1 MAEPSTSALLAGS
14 RHVEGVA
21 LITSAALLFGILAAV
36 VKSVALPTLLK
47 MQIRSLLEWLIC
59 LAAAAFCRETRRR
72 GGDTGA
78 AMRVYDNSGAEAPP
92 STFAKCGGG
101 EGGERE
107 AWAKLLFGPRELSGW
122 LVLRAFLYWVFLCCW
137 WLALEAMPLGDATT
151 IVYIAP
157 VFTALFARLF
167 LAERM
172 HASFA
177 LVVLIDAAGLLL
189 LTRPSFL
196 PCPPR
201 ICAAASDAAATAS
214 APSAATATA
223 TAAAATEYAYGAGAA
238 LVAAVVAGLLPVCT
252 NKSGGAPWTAVNHV
266 SCVFSAFVFTPLA
279 LVGWVVADAGAAGQ
293 LADGVAALRSPLQW
307 ALLAAISAVSS
318 AGLALQTLGYQRVRD
333 VASASLMNILEI
345 PFSYGLQA
353 LLFHEPLEPLGLG
366 GVGLIA
372 CATVLN
378 LTARVRHSRADAERA
393 QRENLVCV

>member
-1 MAEPSTSALLAGS
+1 MFAVVFFFTVVVTLSLSLLVVVVTLEVKQLAQEAALLVSTNAAVARAFYCSALFLLVLYVGLPKRVLQQPPGEDHESQERMLACIDIEDRSVLESAQDFGTVMVIFACAIAIVHCRIKQAYAPQARADCALLTGS

-78 AMRVYDNSGAEAPP
+78 AMRVYDNSGAEARP

-151 IVYIAP
+151 VVYIAP

-167 LAERM
+167 LAER
-172 HASFA
+172 
-177 LVVLIDAAGLLL
+177 
-189 LTRPSFL
+189 T
-196 PCPPR
+196 
-201 ICAAASDAAATAS
+201 
-214 APSAATATA
+214 
-223 TAAAATEYAYGAGAA
+223 GA
-238 LVAAVVAGLLPVCT
+238 
-252 NKSGGAPWTAVNHV
+252 
-266 SCVFSAFVFTPLA
+266 
-279 LVGWVVADAGAAGQ
+279 
-293 LADGVAALRSPLQW
+293 
-307 ALLAAISAVSS
+307 
-318 AGLALQTLGYQRVRD
+318 
-333 VASASLMNILEI
+333 
-345 PFSYGLQA
+345 
-353 LLFHEPLEPLGLG
+353 
-366 GVGLIA
+366 
-372 CATVLN
+372 
-378 LTARVRHSRADAERA
+378 
-393 QRENLVCV
+393 

>member
-1 MAEPSTSALLAGS
+1 MAEPSTSALLTGS

-78 AMRVYDNSGAEAPP
+78 AMRVYDNSGAEARP

-151 IVYIAP
+151 VVYIAP
-157 VFTALFARLF
+157 VFTALHARL
-167 LAERM
+167 LR
-172 HASFA
+172 
-177 LVVLIDAAGLLL
+177 
-189 LTRPSFL
+189 
-196 PCPPR
+196 
-201 ICAAASDAAATAS
+201 
-214 APSAATATA
+214 
-223 TAAAATEYAYGAGAA
+223 
-238 LVAAVVAGLLPVCT
+238 AAVVAGLLPVCT

-279 LVGWVVADAGAAGQ
+279 LVGWVDARGAAGQ

-318 AGLALQTLGYQRVRD
+318 AGLALQTLGYQRLVRE
-333 VASASLMNILEI
+333 LEA
-345 PFSYGLQA
+345 FSRVREPQPMLQLALKSA